1 MIALDTSALIR
12 YLTDD
17 VPVAAARVA
26 ALIDDSEP
34 VQISPAVLIEVVHV
48 LRGAPYARPNPDLA
62 DSLVELLTH
71 ENVVLSGLDQEL
83 AAAAIRGARDRS
95 PRHLADA
102 LIAAAALDAGCR
114 VLVTTDSAFAT
125 DLVAVELLPYVA

>member
-17 VPVAAARVA
+17 NPPAAARVA
-26 ALIDDSEP
+26 ALVDGSER
-34 VQISPAVLIEVVHV
+34 VQLSPAVLIEAIHV
-48 LRGAPYARPNPDLA
+48 LRGAPYARLNPDLA

-71 ENVVLSGLDQEL
+71 ENIVLSGLDQEL
-83 AAAAIRGARDRS
+83 AAAAIRGVRDRS

-102 LIAAAALDAGCR
+102 LIAAAAFDAGCR
-114 VLVTTDSAFAT
+114 VLVTTDTRFAT
-125 DLVAVELLPYVA
+125 DLVPLELLP

>member
-26 ALIDDSEP
+26 ALVDGSER
-34 VQISPAVLIEVVHV
+34 VQLSPAVLIEAVHV
-48 LRGAPYARPNPDLA
+48 LRRPAYARRTRILPTRW
-62 DSLVELLTH
+62 SSSSTH
-71 ENVVLSGLDQEL
+71 ENVVLTGLDQEL
-83 AAAAIRGARDRS
+83 RRSHPRRRDRS

-102 LIAAAALDAGCR
+102 LIAAAAFDAGCR
-114 VLVTTDSAFAT
+114 VLVSTDSRFAT
-125 DLVAVELLPYVA
+125 DLVPLELLP